1 MNGFIIDGVSK
12 YATGMCKHRLK
23 DRALVDNDRGYTKE
37 REGVPFHTARVKQWR
52 RKQGEISECR
62 PRS

>member
-37 REGVPFHTARVKQWR
+37 REGVLFHTARVKQR
-52 RKQGEISECR
+52 RQKTR
-62 PRS
+62 